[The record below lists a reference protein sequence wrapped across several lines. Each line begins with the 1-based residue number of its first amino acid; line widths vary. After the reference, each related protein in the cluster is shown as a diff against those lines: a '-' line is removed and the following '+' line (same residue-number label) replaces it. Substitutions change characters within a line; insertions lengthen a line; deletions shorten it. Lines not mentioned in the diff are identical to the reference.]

1 MKDPAQALKQK
12 VKIMPERKA
21 IGFHFVHMTADL
33 ATSGT
38 LLPDLIRCT
47 EEQEVKKMARKTVQE
62 ASDPYEIAVACLRV
76 YNDGTVIL
84 CEYSISELLDE

>member
-1 MKDPAQALKQK
+1 
-12 VKIMPERKA
+12 MPERKA

-38 LLPDLIRCT
+38 LLPGLIRCKD
-47 EEQEVKKMARKTVQE
+47 EQEVEELARKAVQE

-76 YNDGTVIL
+76 YNDGTVTL
-84 CEYSISELLDE
+84 SEYGISELLDE